1 MIPYIKEF
9 IDLTGNYLSYSKL
22 DNYGYDVYAKDQTKA
37 TGIMHLIDYLGI
49 DKKDTFSFGDGH
61 NDKEMIEFCE
71 VGIAMGNAIEKVKNA
86 SNYITDDI
94 DNDGI
99 YKAMKYFKL
108 I

>member
-1 MIPYIKEF
+1 
-9 IDLTGNYLSYSKL
+9 
-22 DNYGYDVYAKDQTKA
+22 
-37 TGIMHLIDYLGI
+37 
-49 DKKDTFSFGDGH
+49 
-61 NDKEMIEFCE
+61 
-71 VGIAMGNAIEKVKNA
+71 MGNAIEKVKNA